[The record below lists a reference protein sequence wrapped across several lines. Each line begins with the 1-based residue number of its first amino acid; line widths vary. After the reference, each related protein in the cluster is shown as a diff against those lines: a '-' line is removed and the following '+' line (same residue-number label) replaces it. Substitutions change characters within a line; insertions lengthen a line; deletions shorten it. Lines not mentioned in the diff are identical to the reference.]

1 MLQTFVTREFE
12 EEVRALRAEQQIVDA
27 LLRFAA
33 GQDLRQP
40 KLFLSAFTV
49 DAQLDFVQPA
59 RRFHAEI
66 PIMIGRD
73 AIAGILRTLEP
84 LQTTHTVTNP
94 RVKLHG
100 EHASLSALVE
110 AQHVSRTEPWR
121 YLLLK
126 NVYNV
131 QLVRG
136 ATDWRIRS
144 MVIRNLWFDGDP
156 ALLFVAQQEAP

>member
-1 MLQTFVTREFE
+1 MPSPEFC
-12 EEVRALRAEQQIVDA
+12 
-27 LLRFAA
+27 
-33 GQDLRQP
+33 G
-40 KLFLSAFTV
+40 
-49 DAQLDFVQPA
+49 
-59 RRFHAEI
+59 
-66 PIMIGRD
+66 
-73 AIAGILRTLEP
+73 LEP

-100 EHASLSALVE
+100 EHASLSALV

-156 ALLFVAQQEAP
+156 AVLFAAQQEAP